1 MRRMIRV
8 VSSLFLFACLL
19 APAARAERR
28 IVLSAQLGLVPWKG
42 VGHIHGES
50 ERAAFDKF
58 LAAHP
63 EADVQEFDRLWLPGQ
78 AWGAAQVMSLAAT
91 AGPDLAYL
99 DFPDLARY
107 AREGLIQPID
117 DLCGNWDERDRWPES
132 LVEGLKFEDKTWG
145 IVSLAQHAVLAGNR
159 EALLSLGMT
168 ETSMPRTFA
177 GIADVAAKLNVPGRR
192 AGLGVVAGRPLAYL
206 WLALARETGQDPVI
220 VGKHGI
226 EATLDSEPAKAA
238 AEAIATLGAALRA
251 GGATV
256 LYVAPDAL
264 TLRKEFA
271 AGKVGL
277 ALVSLADLDDHLGG
291 TAGEIRDF
299 AALQPLKPFL
309 GPVPGV
315 MAGSILGYTVGG
327 QVLVLPSY
335 IRDGVRRSL
344 AFGFYTDA
352 TYAGSHIETEWL
364 ALLGQRAGWVRTD
377 FLPRYPKH
385 PALAS
390 FPPHW
395 AGVLSQVTARARPM
409 PPDPEF
415 EELAIRLG
423 ERLTKVLQGT
433 LEPGP
438 ALADAQQSF
447 EEEIH
452 LKTRRTSSKWTAIG
466 WIVLAGFAALLGFGL
481 WRLVAALR
489 DEFSMLSRSTASA
502 GGVRHWDI
510 GLVLFA
516 PAAILAIIFGV
527 IPLLLGF
534 KMSLSDHVLRG
545 GGAFTGMRNYLDVI
559 VTPTT
564 LTVFLNTVYFLSLSF
579 LLGFVA
585 PFILSLALSS
595 FPFGLTYVRTAF
607 FMPAVAS
614 AVVIAILWQQMF
626 DIGGPFNTLVHFLG
640 FAERK
645 WLAEPSTAM
654 LAVVLP
660 PAWATLGVAGL
671 TYLAGLSAIPEA
683 LYEEAE
689 LSGAGLAERF
699 RHVTW
704 PHIKPLV
711 GINLVGW
718 AITATRTAEQV
729 FLLTGGGPDNATYIV
744 GVDIFTRAYVSIR
757 FGYAMAEVWLLVAII
772 LVFSIYQMRGVRSG
786 QLQVTRE

>member
-1 MRRMIRV
+1 MRRLTRV
-8 VSSLFLFACLL
+8 VSSLFLIACLL
-19 APAARAERR
+19 ASAARAGRK
-28 IVLSAQLGLVPWKG
+28 VVMSAQLGLVPWKG

-58 LAAHP
+58 LLAHP
-63 EADVQEFDRLWLPGQ
+63 EVEIQEFDRLWLPGQ

-99 DFPDLARY
+99 DFADLGRY

-117 DLCGNWDERDRWPES
+117 DLYDGWDERGRWPES
-132 LVEGLKFEDKTWG
+132 LVEGLKFENKTWG
-145 IVSLAQHAVLAGNR
+145 VVSLAQYAILAGNR
-159 EALLSLGMT
+159 EAFASLGMT
-168 ETSMPRTFA
+168 EASLPRTFLQ
-177 GIADVAAKLNVPGRR
+177 IADVAAKLNVPGRR

-206 WLALARETGQDPVI
+206 WLALARESGQDPVT
-220 VGKHGI
+220 VGPHGI
-226 EATLDSEPAKAA
+226 EANLDSEAAKTA
-238 AEAIATLGAALRA
+238 AETIATLGAALRA

-264 TLRKEFA
+264 TLHKEFV
-271 AGKVGL
+271 AGKVGI
-277 ALVSLADLDDHLGG
+277 AFVSLADMDDHLGG
-291 TAGEIRDF
+291 TPGEVTGF

-315 MAGSILGYTVGG
+315 MEGSILGYTVWG

-335 IRDGVRRSL
+335 LKDGVRRSL

-352 TYAGSHIETEWL
+352 TYAGSHIEAEWL

-377 FLPRYPKH
+377 FIPRYPKH

-390 FPPHW
+390 FPAHW
-395 AGVLSQVTARARPM
+395 AGVLSQVAARARPM
-409 PPDPEF
+409 PPDQEF
-415 EELAIRLG
+415 EELAGRLG
-423 ERLTKVLQGT
+423 DRLTKVLEGS
-433 LEPGP
+433 LEPGA
-438 ALADAQQSF
+438 ALADARGAF
-447 EEEIH
+447 EEEVH
-452 LKTRRTSSKWTAIG
+452 LKTRRTSPRWTAVG

-489 DEFSMLSRSTASA
+489 DEFSMLSQSTASA

-510 GLVLFA
+510 GLALFA
-516 PAAILAIIFGV
+516 PAAILAIVFGV

-545 GGAFTGMRNYLDVI
+545 GGTFTGMRNYLDVV
-559 VTPTT
+559 VTPAT
-564 LTVFLNTVYFLSLSF
+564 LTVALNTVYFLSLSF

-585 PFILSLALSS
+585 PFVLSLALSS
-595 FPFGLTYVRTAF
+595 FPLGSFFVRTAF
-607 FMPAVAS
+607 FLPAVAS
-614 AVVIAILWQQMF
+614 AVVVAILWQQMF
-626 DIGGPFNTLVHFLG
+626 DLGGPFNTLVHFLG
-640 FAERK
+640 FAERR

-689 LSGAGLAERF
+689 LSGAGLVERF

-757 FGYAMAEVWLLVAII
+757 FGYAMAEVWLLVAVI

-786 QLQVTRE
+786 QLQVVRE